1 MGNGRLNP
9 GVLPFSGKFY
19 STNSARALAVAGIVL
34 LVLCAWWWT
43 LSVKR
48 NHLANGQRTWIPP
61 ANVLGIDFLNNYYAA
76 RHWHQGGKPYNE
88 QFGDPLSRPF
98 IYSPVMLVL
107 FGWCR
112 FFSAW
117 QAVIVWMAAL
127 TLMTVVAAIMC
138 GRNRK
143 QLNLWPL
150 PLPFVVAA
158 LLCST
163 PIAFE
168 MERGNCDMLVLVFL
182 LLAGALLPKRS
193 LGNDVLAGGCLA
205 LAVWIK
211 VYAGVLGLGL
221 LALRRPRAAV
231 CMALAYV
238 AFGLADYPDTV
249 RHIAS
254 TRSFVQHYDITIHPS
269 AHPFGTYWRHLWEG
283 TWLAGIP
290 GLLGAACAL
299 LPIVAWVSYR
309 MYRSTRTP
317 ALVFPYLA
325 WLVGVGTFLSP
336 VSNDY
341 NLFFLPVAAL
351 AVWDRRDWV
360 LTHLLM
366 APLLLWWQ
374 PWQLHIGNDV
384 VFYFKLAGVWAVAL
398 SIGTRCREEAEKAT
412 HREETAAP
420 ALPAQAGL
428 AA

>member
-1 MGNGRLNP
+1 VSPWRGRNREPTTARTRHGKQQTEPWRSSFLGQVLLNKL
-9 GVLPFSGKFY
+9 G
-19 STNSARALAVAGIVL
+19 ARALAVAGIVL

-76 RHWHQGGKPYNE
+76 RHWHKGGDPYHE
-88 QFGDPLSRPF
+88 QFGDPLRRPF
-98 IYSPVMLVL
+98 IYAPVMLVL

-127 TLMTVVAAIMC
+127 TLMTVIAAVMC

-168 MERGNCDMLVLVFL
+168 MERGNCDMLVLMLL

-221 LALRRPRAAV
+221 LALRRPRA
-231 CMALAYV
+231 C
-238 AFGLADYPDTV
+238 
-249 RHIAS
+249 R
-254 TRSFVQHYDITIHPS
+254 
-269 AHPFGTYWRHLWEG
+269 
-283 TWLAGIP
+283 
-290 GLLGAACAL
+290 
-299 LPIVAWVSYR
+299 
-309 MYRSTRTP
+309 
-317 ALVFPYLA
+317 
-325 WLVGVGTFLSP
+325 
-336 VSNDY
+336 
-341 NLFFLPVAAL
+341 
-351 AVWDRRDWV
+351 
-360 LTHLLM
+360 
-366 APLLLWWQ
+366 
-374 PWQLHIGNDV
+374 LHG
-384 VFYFKLAGVWAVAL
+384 
-398 SIGTRCREEAEKAT
+398 
-412 HREETAAP
+412 
-420 ALPAQAGL
+420 AGL
-428 AA
+428 RRVRSG